1 MLTALVGGTRTMH
14 HPTRAFVACAAG
26 QPPSVGVIGGGIAG
40 VTAARCLSDAGIP
53 VTIHERADLLGGRLG
68 AMKFD
73 DGDEYVGAACS
84 YIHPKDREF
93 VDQCQAWA
101 KDGFMAVW
109 SEARPHMIAK
119 AGEWAPLAKAAEETW
134 YVGTPH
140 MASICTDTAGI
151 DVCQGD
157 VFDIN
162 YDVDLRRW
170 VVASQLPAGD
180 AGADSDADAD
190 NEGATWPSEAH
201 FHSAI
206 VLAVPVHEAAEL
218 LDRKALDKMLG
229 RARYKDFI
237 KERVSAVFRFERSLE
252 LPFGFAVITTD
263 CAPVTVAIS
272 ETSRRRAA
280 LRVNDGATG
289 PDGPDVDSGDKEKEE
304 VGEGET
310 WVLQS
315 ATDWAKRA
323 LDDEMEDDQMQE
335 ALLSA
340 FASAIGRSVATM
352 PAVVAAKTEIWPCVH
367 RDLSR
372 TPRPLFSR
380 MHYVWK
386 APASEGAPRFE
397 SCSWQIWRY
406 GLRGR
411 TGLCVEREAAP
422 GDGGRLGLQRA
433 RGGRV
438 AQRQGR
444 RKAGARGA
452 RGRARGR
459 KVTGAPPTIAFLFK
473 HFLTACAVV
482 FVGVPARCMAV

>member
-40 VTAARCLSDAGIP
+40 VTAARCLSEAGIP

-109 SEARPHMIAK
+109 SEARPHVIAK
-119 AGEWAPLAKAAEETW
+119 AGEWAPLAKASEETLW

-170 VVASQLPAGD
+170 VVASQLPADD

-252 LPFGFAVITTD
+252 LPFGFAVITAD

-280 LRVNDGATG
+280 LRVDDGATG

-323 LDDEMEDDQMQE
+323 LDDEMEDAQMQE

-372 TPRPLFSR
+372 TPRPLFSL
-380 MHYVWK
+380 MH
-386 APASEGAPRFE
+386 
-397 SCSWQIWRY
+397 
-406 GLRGR
+406 
-411 TGLCVEREAAP
+411 
-422 GDGGRLGLQRA
+422 
-433 RGGRV
+433 
-438 AQRQGR
+438 
-444 RKAGARGA
+444 
-452 RGRARGR
+452 
-459 KVTGAPPTIAFLFK
+459 
-473 HFLTACAVV
+473 
-482 FVGVPARCMAV
+482 